1 MKLIVAGIG
10 NTLMQDDGI
19 GVYVIQELAKR
30 QWPEQVEIIDAGIS
44 SYDML
49 NVFCDADIMI
59 VVDSMVAGGAPGTIY
74 RAPLEQL
81 GLKHSDNMTSLHELH
96 FMEAIKVV
104 NVMGYHPEVIVFGVE
119 PHTVQLGLELTPLL
133 AEKLPR
139 LVELVDEEI
148 HCILNRME

>member
-1 MKLIVAGIG
+1 MKLVVAGIG
-10 NTLMQDDGI
+10 NTIMMDDGI
-19 GVYVIQELAKR
+19 GVYVVQELAKR
-30 QWPEQVEIIDAGIS
+30 QWPESVEIIDAGIS

-49 NVFCDADIMI
+49 NVFCGIDILI

-81 GLKHSDNMTSLHELH
+81 GMNSDANLTSLHEMH
-96 FMEAIKVV
+96 FMEAIKFV
-104 NVMGYHPEVIVFGVE
+104 NLMGYHPEVIVFGAE

-148 HCILNRME
+148 HRILNRME